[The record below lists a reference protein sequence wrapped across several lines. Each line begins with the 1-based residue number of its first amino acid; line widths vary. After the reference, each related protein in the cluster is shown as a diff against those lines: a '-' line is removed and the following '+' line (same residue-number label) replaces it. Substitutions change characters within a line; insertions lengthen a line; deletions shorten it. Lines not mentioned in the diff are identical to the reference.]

1 MQIKMFN
8 NRINNNKTITSK
20 SFELRAKLIGNTLDD
35 DNVWDAEIVIPLN
48 YLSNFWRSLTLPLIN
63 CEIEIDL
70 AWSKE
75 CTISEISLM
84 PRIPGNP
91 DANPPVQEV
100 STIQKTPAKFHKEC

>member
-1 MQIKMFN
+1 M
-8 NRINNNKTITSK
+8 
-20 SFELRAKLIGNTLDD
+20 
-35 DNVWDAEIVIPLN
+35 
-48 YLSNFWRSLTLPLIN
+48 PLIN

-75 CTISEISLM
+75 CTISKISLM